1 MKDNCRES
9 LSVLMDNEGD
19 ELELRRVLKSLTDQ
33 ADDSQAWRRY
43 HLVRSLMQRDHSI
56 DVSSDISERVLTS
69 LENEPAPR
77 VSSHDASTDKSSSQ
91 SGGLSFAGSAAV
103 AATVSLMVILGA
115 QFYNSDGGTGTS
127 PEVVNGNNSGI
138 VDANTEFGSSVQP
151 ASISTPNSS
160 DRVLPSLGVATL
172 PSFRPS
178 TAYGNGLLEV
188 GFGIDEPMFMAP
200 HTPASLRTEKEQSQL
215 LQHYLNRH
223 AEGAAHRSGEAWIPL
238 LRASSQETSSIR

>member
-19 ELELRRVLKSLTDQ
+19 ELELRRVLKSLTDR

-56 DVSSDISERVLTS
+56 DVSTDISQRVLAS
-69 LENEPAPR
+69 LENEPVPE
-77 VSSHDASTDKSSSQ
+77 VSSNDVSMDKTAPQ
-91 SGGLSFAGSAAV
+91 SGSLSFAGSAAV

-115 QFYNSDGGTGTS
+115 QFYNGNSSTSTSSD
-127 PEVVNGNNSGI
+127 VVSGNDNNGV
-138 VDANTEFGSSVQP
+138 VDASSEFGSSVQP
-151 ASISTPNSS
+151 ASISNSRFS
-160 DRVLPSLGVATL
+160 SSLDVTTL

-178 TAYGNGLLEV
+178 VAYGNGLREI
-188 GFGIDEPMFMAP
+188 GFDVDEPMFMAP
-200 HTPASLRTEKEQSQL
+200 HAPASLRTEKEQAQL
-215 LQHYLNRH
+215 LQHYLERH

-238 LRASSQETSSIR
+238 LRASSQESSSIR